1 MVKKDTFLALV
12 PGDVMNDRLEML
24 LEKFRMLERE
34 LAMEL
39 QKKQEEFFYEIH
51 KKKVRFQRGIKLEHR
66 LLMQN
71 AFQYIQRARPMAI
84 LTLPVIWSCVFP
96 ALLLDLTITIYQAI
110 CFPIYG
116 IPKVRRGDYIVLDR
130 HNLSYLNII
139 EKMNCV
145 YCGYFNGVVAYARE
159 MAARTEQHWCPI
171 KHARRVGDI
180 HSRYKYFFDY
190 GDGKRYRQEIEAAR
204 RDFEDLKK

>member
-1 MVKKDTFLALV
+1 
-12 PGDVMNDRLEML
+12 MNDRLEML
-24 LEKFRMLERE
+24 LEKFRTLERE

-51 KKKVRFQRGIKLEHR
+51 KKKVRFQRGIKLEHKK
-66 LLMQN
+66 LIIN
-71 AFQYIQRARPMAI
+71 TIQYIRNARPLAI
-84 LTLPVIWSCVFP
+84 LTVPVIWSCAIP
-96 ALLLDLTITIYQAI
+96 ALLMDVTITIYQAI
-110 CFPIYG
+110 CFPVYG
-116 IPKVRRGDYIVLDR
+116 IPKVRRGDFIVLDR

-171 KHARRVGDI
+171 KHARRVGAI

-190 GDGKRYRQEIEAAR
+190 GDGKRYRQEIETAR
-204 RDFEDLKK
+204 RDFEDIKQENS

>member
-1 MVKKDTFLALV
+1 
-12 PGDVMNDRLEML
+12 MNDRLEML

>member
-1 MVKKDTFLALV
+1 
-12 PGDVMNDRLEML
+12 MNDRLEML
-24 LEKFRMLERE
+24 LEKFRTLERE

-39 QKKQEEFFYEIH
+39 QKNQEKFFYQVRQ
-51 KKKVRFQRGIKLEHR
+51 KKVHFQRGIKLEHR

-71 AFQYIQRARPMAI
+71 AVQYLRESRPLVI
-84 LTLPVIWSCVFP
+84 LTLPIIWFCAIP
-96 ALLLDLTITIYQAI
+96 ALFLDLMITIYQAI

-145 YCGYFNGVVAYARE
+145 YCGYFNGLVAYARE

-190 GDGKRYRQEIEAAR
+190 GDAKRYRQEIETAR
-204 RDFEDLKK
+204 LDFEDIKQENS

>member
-1 MVKKDTFLALV
+1 
-12 PGDVMNDRLEML
+12 MNDRLEML
-24 LEKFRMLERE
+24 LEKFRTLERE
-34 LAMEL
+34 LAMEF

-66 LLMQN
+66 LMMKGVL
-71 AFQYIQRARPMAI
+71 QYLRESRPLVI
-84 LTLPVIWSCVFP
+84 LTLPVIWSCAIP
-96 ALLLDLTITIYQAI
+96 ALFLDLVITIYQAI

-116 IPKVRRGDYIVLDR
+116 IPKVCRGDYIVLDR
-130 HNLSYLNII
+130 HNLSYLNVI

-145 YCGYFNGVVAYARE
+145 YCGYFNGLVAYARE

-190 GDGKRYRQEIEAAR
+190 GDGKKYCQEIETAR
-204 RDFEDLKK
+204 RDFEDIKK